1 MSNSPPQKPPKL
13 KPIHRMRIFWVLFKK
28 ELRAFF
34 VSPVAYIVLA
44 LVMVLSGFSFRA
56 ALSVLE
62 SAPSDG
68 SIVTWTFHAMWFWLS
83 YFFIFPL
90 LTMRLFAEE
99 KKMGTLE
106 TLFTAPVHAWQVVWS
121 KYLAA
126 VFVYCVL
133 WIPSYLNFRFVDWIT
148 VGQVEVPEGAL
159 KGSYLILLA
168 MGLFNLAIGCF
179 ASSLTSNQIIAA
191 VISFT
196 ISLLHFLAGLFIM
209 VVGRRVSE
217 TFVDIINYFASMEH
231 IRIFTSGLIDTRPLV
246 YYTSFALLFIA
257 LTHQV
262 VEFRRWRP

>member
-1 MSNSPPQKPPKL
+1 
-13 KPIHRMRIFWVLFKK
+13 MRIFWILLKK

-62 SAPSDG
+62 SAPSEG

-126 VFVYCVL
+126 VLVYCVL
-133 WIPSYLNFRFVDWIT
+133 WLPSYINFRFVDWIT
-148 VGQVEVPEGAL
+148 VGQVEIPPGAL

-179 ASSLTSNQIIAA
+179 ASALTSNQIIAA

-196 ISLLHFLAGLFIM
+196 MSLLHFLAGLFIM
-209 VVGRRVSE
+209 VVGRQVSE
-217 TFVDIINYFASMEH
+217 TFVDIISYFASMDH
-231 IRIFTSGLIDTRPLV
+231 IRTFTSGLIDTRPLV

>member
-1 MSNSPPQKPPKL
+1 
-13 KPIHRMRIFWVLFKK
+13 MRVFWVLFKK
-28 ELRAFF
+28 EVRAFF
-34 VSPVAYIVLA
+34 VSPMAYIVLA
-44 LVMVLSGFSFRA
+44 LVMVLNGFSFRA

-62 SAPSDG
+62 SAPSEG

-83 YFFIFPL
+83 YFFVFPL

-106 TLFTAPVHAWQVVWS
+106 TLFTAPVHTSQVIWA

-126 VFVYCVL
+126 VLIYCVL
-133 WIPSYLNFRFVDWIT
+133 WVPSYFNFLLVDWIA
-148 VGQVEVPEGAL
+148 VGQVDIPAGAL

-179 ASSLTSNQIIAA
+179 ASALTSNQIIAA
-191 VISFT
+191 IIAFT
-196 ISLLHFLAGLFIM
+196 VSLLHFLVGLFIM
-209 VVGRRVSE
+209 VVGKKVSD
-217 TFVDIINYFASMEH
+217 TFVDVINYFASMEH
-231 IRIFTSGLIDTRPLV
+231 IRTFTSGLIDTRPLV
-246 YYTSFALLFIA
+246 YYTSFALLFLA

>member
-1 MSNSPPQKPPKL
+1 
-13 KPIHRMRIFWVLFKK
+13 MRTFWVLFKK

-62 SAPSDG
+62 NAPSEG

-83 YFFIFPL
+83 YFFVFPL

-121 KYLAA
+121 KYLAS
-126 VFVYCVL
+126 VFVYMVL
-133 WIPSYLNFRFVDWIT
+133 WVPSYVNFRLVDWIT
-148 VGQVEVPEGAL
+148 AGQVEIPSGAL
-159 KGSYLILLA
+159 AGSYLILLF
-168 MGLFNLAIGCF
+168 MGLFNLAVGCF

-191 VISFT
+191 VLSFT
-196 ISLLHFLAGLFIM
+196 LSLLHFLAGLFIM
-209 VVGRRVSE
+209 VVGRNVAD

-231 IRIFTSGLIDTRPLV
+231 IRTFTSGLIDSRPLV
-246 YYTSFALLFIA
+246 YYSSLAMLFLA

>member
-1 MSNSPPQKPPKL
+1 
-13 KPIHRMRIFWVLFKK
+13 MRIFWVLFKK

-34 VSPVAYIVLA
+34 ISPVAYIVLA
-44 LVMVLSGFSFRA
+44 LVMILSGYSFRA

-62 SAPSDG
+62 SAPSEG
-68 SIVTWTFHAMWFWLS
+68 SIVTWIFQPNWFWLS

-99 KKMGTLE
+99 KKMGTFE

-133 WIPSYLNFRFVDWIT
+133 WIPSYMNFRFVDWIT